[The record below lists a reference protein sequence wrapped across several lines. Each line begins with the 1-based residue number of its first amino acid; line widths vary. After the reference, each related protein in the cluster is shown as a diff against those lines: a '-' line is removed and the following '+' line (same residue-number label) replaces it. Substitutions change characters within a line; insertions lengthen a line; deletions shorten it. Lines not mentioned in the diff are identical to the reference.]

1 MQWKVEV
8 SRRMDEFLVVA
19 FHVLSLFSES
29 SNPSFE
35 ITEDRQ
41 CTRVLLRGY
50 TDNPSRSIGSY
61 EDIFNIST
69 KLTAWFDSNS
79 IQSQGPASRPLI
91 TFSWSLECVR
101 VLGKLAGWDI
111 MMVYFLG
118 TNHPRTTTLFL
129 QIEGWTHLMSPDRR
143 RYQVTSHFQSSL
155 PCLDEFI
162 LTSAYC
168 CSAQLI
174 DLPTAQFYSHIDN
187 IPVILDVDGCLR
199 YRVMT
204 VCFVLYS
211 PPARIKDVETFSLP
225 SANRQFPFDT
235 ASSTLWTWIYW
246 CMGRLL

>member
-35 ITEDRQ
+35 ITEDRVHVF
-41 CTRVLLRGY
+41 C
-50 TDNPSRSIGSY
+50 S
-61 EDIFNIST
+61 EDIRTI
-69 KLTAWFDSNS
+69 
-79 IQSQGPASRPLI
+79 
-91 TFSWSLECVR
+91 
-101 VLGKLAGWDI
+101 LAGLSEATRI
-111 MMVYFLG
+111 SS
-118 TNHPRTTTLFL
+118 
-129 QIEGWTHLMSPDRR
+129 I
-143 RYQVTSHFQSSL
+143 YQQSSL
-155 PCLDEFI
+155 PGSTPTPFSLKVLLLGERYYISFQFKAFDYLLMVVRVCESLGEACGVGYHDGVFPRNESSPYHDAFPSNRSFRVGLHIGVYRDRI
-162 LTSAYC
+162 LLFLEAVQRNSSI
-168 CSAQLI
+168 CSIVSENLQ
-174 DLPTAQFYSHIDN
+174 
-187 IPVILDVDGCLR
+187 
-199 YRVMT
+199 